1 MIKAWG
7 LDLLANAT
15 IARLF
20 YRRAARTDR
29 YGAVAGAV
37 LHFAMQLPVAGL
49 HGFDGRIGIAP
60 QGRYGLFVAADV
72 NRAAAVIPDLMHL
85 QI

>member
-1 MIKAWG
+1 MIKAG
-7 LDLLANAT
+7 RLDLLANAT

-20 YRRAARTDR
+20 YRCATRTDR

-37 LHFAMQLPVAGL
+37 LHFAMQLPIAGL
-49 HGFDGRIGIAP
+49 HSFDGRIGIATHR
-60 QGRYGLFVAADV
+60 RYELLMAADIH
-72 NRAAAVIPDLMHL
+72 RAAAVIPDLMHL